1 MARLMRNPAFR
12 QWQWDHRFDPHI
24 APINHY
30 VDTLR
35 KDAGSD
41 SVPYV
46 PPIYGGVEAR
56 LLSVMRD
63 PGPKTQDTSGGSGF
77 ICMENDDKTAEKICN
92 YFAEVKIQAEDIV
105 PWNAYPW
112 YINRKPTPSE
122 LEVGTLPLK
131 TIIDLLPKLCVVML
145 HGGEA
150 KDLWKRL
157 KRKYPE
163 ISRLQELYVIET
175 YHTSPQA
182 FWHKDP
188 LERDRRKTQLADS
201 FKKAGEILQSGKPL
215 ALSTTPDLSTIHTTS
230 GVDMRAEPRISDIPV
245 DMIREVKQ
253 GGDAVSTYEGQKNQ
267 NISEG
272 VRKSWEDPEVRKK
285 RQQHHAVRV
294 HRNSTLVGEF
304 SSLYQAFKIL
314 GLPVSRHIPFRIKL
328 KQVGSLPFSFGNDVY
343 DFKILPPL

>member
-1 MARLMRNPAFR
+1 MARLMRTPAFR

-30 VDTLR
+30 VDILR
-35 KDAGSD
+35 KGAGSD

-46 PPIYGGVEAR
+46 PPMYGGVKAR

-63 PGPKTQDTSGGSGF
+63 PGPKTQDSSGGSGF
-77 ICMENDDKTAEKICN
+77 ICMENDDKTAEKICY

-122 LEVGTLPLK
+122 LEAGTLPLK

-163 ISRLQELYVIET
+163 MSRLRELYVIET

-182 FWHKDP
+182 FWHKDQ
-188 LERDRRKTQLADS
+188 LERERRKTQLADS
-201 FKKAGEILQSGKPL
+201 FKKAGEILLRGKP
-215 ALSTTPDLSTIHTTS
+215 SVFNTTPDLSTIHVS
-230 GVDMRAEPRISDIPV
+230 FAVDIGLEPRISDIPV
-245 DMIREVKQ
+245 NMIREVKQ
-253 GGDAVSTYEGQKNQ
+253 EWEAVSTFDRQKNQ

-272 VRKSWEDPEVRKK
+272 VRKSWENPEVREK
-285 RQQHHAVRV
+285 RRQHHAVRV

-314 GLPVSRHIPFRIKL
+314 DLPVSKHIPFRIKL
-328 KQVGSLPFSFGNDVY
+328 KQVGSLPFSYGNDVY
-343 DFKILPPL
+343 DFEIMPPI